1 MKQKILNWYNNEIL
15 KDRQDLDNEKND
27 FIKKIKKIDKK
38 TVINEKPKKLTLW
51 ERIRKVLT
59 NT

>member
-15 KDRQDLDNEKND
+15 KYKQDLDNEKND

>member
-15 KDRQDLDNEKND
+15 KDKQDLDNEKND